1 MGGAVSGKVGPLKLG
16 GGSESTT
23 IEELAVG
30 WHPPATNSAKIA
42 KALSHLAILGLF
54 QVRIFRSVR
63 QILYAARPALAQ
75 AKFANRN
82 LTNPC
87 PVFCFIG
94 LVAQFPARR
103 QENCCSAQLIG
114 PSSLLAPRPPRS
126 QDRQENA
133 LSLFVPWRSWLLGV
147 LGAKRSENAQS
158 PCFCRRRAL
167 RRSMSWTRSNSSSQ
181 SCSVIASS
189 SLSGLSKPV
198 GQAAPS
204 CLRANAR

>member
-94 LVAQFPARR
+94 LVPQFPAFREKKIPAHHGVTEARR
-103 QENCCSAQLIG
+103 SGSAE
-114 PSSLLAPRPPRS
+114 AR
-126 QDRQENA
+126 A
-133 LSLFVPWRSWLLGV
+133 F
-147 LGAKRSENAQS
+147 A
-158 PCFCRRRAL
+158 RRA
-167 RRSMSWTRSNSSSQ
+167 N
-181 SCSVIASS
+181 
-189 SLSGLSKPV
+189 
-198 GQAAPS
+198 
-204 CLRANAR
+204 